1 MSRLQVK
8 SGEVCINLLQ
18 CFVFSGESAGSSIL
32 TFQKGDLLV
41 LQGQET
47 GQSVMS
53 NGWCQGE
60 CARTQKVGAFP
71 AECVYILPTVTKPPA
86 DILVGSSLL
95 YFEYHIKILRCFLK
109 LNYFQQQI

>member
-1 MSRLQVK
+1 M
-8 SGEVCINLLQ
+8 
-18 CFVFSGESAGSSIL
+18 
-32 TFQKGDLLV
+32 
-41 LQGQET
+41 LQGAET

-86 DILVGSSLL
+86 DILVGCSLLL
-95 YFEYHIKILRCFLK
+95 YFKYRVKILGCILK
-109 LNYFQQQI
+109 LDNCINKIRIYFKMNYSLIR